1 MVWKK
6 LVMFRVGP
14 NKKDDYGK
22 SADENLAKWLNDK
35 YGEENWKKDQIQ
47 SIINF

>member
-1 MVWKK
+1 
-6 LVMFRVGP
+6 MFRVGP

-35 YGEENWKKDQIQ
+35 YGEENWKKGPN
-47 SIINF
+47 SEYNKFLNGY